1 MAVKIK
7 KVVLWRGEVDNV
19 PGTLARTLEPLT
31 RANLEIVMG
40 YHRHGEGSRAVIEA
54 YPIRGAAATA
64 AAGVGL
70 EPSAMPALLVEGDD
84 RRGLGHAIAKALG
97 EAGVN
102 INFMVAQVVKK
113 RFSAVFGFSSD
124 VDAQQASALI
134 KKASAEPR
142 KPKKVAKPKKVKK
155 AKKAKKTKKDKKSR
169 KGKKSKK

>member
-7 KVVLWRGEVDNV
+7 KIVLWRGEVDNV

-84 RRGLGHAIAKALG
+84 RRGLGHGIAKALG
-97 EAGVN
+97 DAGVN

-124 VDAQQASALI
+124 ADAQQASALI

-142 KPKKVAKPKKVKK
+142 KPKKVAKPKKD
-155 AKKAKKTKKDKKSR
+155 KKDKKDKR
-169 KGKKSKK
+169 AKKGKK